1 MTDVAV
7 VGFAQSP
14 CGVREDATT
23 SGVEMLVPIFAEV
36 FGATGL
42 TKADIGFWCSGS
54 SDYLAGRAFSF
65 VSAVDAIGAV
75 PPAMESHVEM
85 DGAWALYEA
94 WVKILT
100 GEAEIALAY
109 GFGKSSGAEL
119 RRVLALQLDPYLLA
133 PLWPDSVSVAAL
145 QARLGLEA
153 GRWTEKD
160 MAEVAARSRAAA
172 AANPRAQVSG
182 EVTADDLLARP
193 YVAEPLRAHD
203 CAPVGDGA
211 AVVIMAS
218 AERARDLC
226 ARPAWITGF
235 AHRIDS
241 GSLGARD
248 LLAVPS
254 AAAAARAA
262 GISAGIAPVEVGP
275 VEVAPV
281 EVAPVDVAPVEVAEL
296 HAPFTHQEIL
306 LREALGLGDGVAV
319 NPSGGALCGNPMFA
333 AGLARIGMAAQAV
346 MSGQAQRALGHAT
359 SGPALQQNLVCV
371 LERGGTM
378 KQLAAVLG
386 VGQTRHRSKRT
397 DVSIA
402 GLCREAADRA
412 LQDAGL
418 ALADIDAVVV
428 GKAPDLFEGVMMPE
442 LYLADALGAVGKP
455 LLRVH
460 TAGSVGG
467 ATGIVAASLVQAG
480 LHRRVLAVAFEKQS
494 ESNAMWALSIAPPFS
509 LPVVAGAGGYFAPHI
524 RAYIRRSGAPSHIGA
539 MVAVKDR
546 RNGALNPYAHLQQA
560 DITLESVQASPM
572 LWDPV
577 RYDETCPSSDGA
589 CAVVIGDEAAAEAS
603 QAPVAWIRATAMRSE
618 PTMFAGKD
626 HVNPRAGAEA
636 AAALWRQAGITDPLD
651 EIDVAEIYVPF
662 SWYEPMWLENL
673 GFAAPG
679 EGWRLTEAGETAIGG
694 RLPVNP
700 SGGVLSSNPIG
711 ASGLLR
717 FAEAALQVMGK
728 AGAHQVPGARTA
740 LGHAYGGGSQ
750 FFSMWVV
757 SSTPR

>member
-7 VGFAQSP
+7 VGFAQSQ

-23 SGVEMLVPIFAEV
+23 SGVEMLVPILAEV

-54 SDYLAGRAFSF
+54 CDYLAGRAFSF

-172 AANPRAQVSG
+172 LANPRAQVSG
-182 EVTADDLLARP
+182 EVAADELLSRP

-218 AERARDLC
+218 AERARELC

-254 AAAAARAA
+254 ATAAAQAAGVASPADTAAGAGRAA
-262 GISAGIAPVEVGP
+262 GAG
-275 VEVAPV
+275 
-281 EVAPVDVAPVEVAEL
+281 APVEVAEL
-296 HAPFTHQEIL
+296 HAPFSHQEIL

-371 LERGGTM
+371 LEA
-378 KQLAAVLG
+378 Q
-386 VGQTRHRSKRT
+386 
-397 DVSIA
+397 
-402 GLCREAADRA
+402 
-412 LQDAGL
+412 
-418 ALADIDAVVV
+418 
-428 GKAPDLFEGVMMPE
+428 
-442 LYLADALGAVGKP
+442 
-455 LLRVH
+455 
-460 TAGSVGG
+460 
-467 ATGIVAASLVQAG
+467 
-480 LHRRVLAVAFEKQS
+480 
-494 ESNAMWALSIAPPFS
+494 
-509 LPVVAGAGGYFAPHI
+509 
-524 RAYIRRSGAPSHIGA
+524 
-539 MVAVKDR
+539 
-546 RNGALNPYAHLQQA
+546 
-560 DITLESVQASPM
+560 
-572 LWDPV
+572 
-577 RYDETCPSSDGA
+577 
-589 CAVVIGDEAAAEAS
+589 
-603 QAPVAWIRATAMRSE
+603 
-618 PTMFAGKD
+618 
-626 HVNPRAGAEA
+626 
-636 AAALWRQAGITDPLD
+636 
-651 EIDVAEIYVPF
+651 
-662 SWYEPMWLENL
+662 
-673 GFAAPG
+673 
-679 EGWRLTEAGETAIGG
+679 
-694 RLPVNP
+694 
-700 SGGVLSSNPIG
+700 
-711 ASGLLR
+711 
-717 FAEAALQVMGK
+717 
-728 AGAHQVPGARTA
+728 
-740 LGHAYGGGSQ
+740 
-750 FFSMWVV
+750 
-757 SSTPR
+757 